1 MFINPSLTFEIWEIE
16 FVGHFPKIVYRIGV
30 MYIITSIDYVT
41 KWENLEPVESYTKE
55 VVAKF
60 IYQNIITRFGFPITL
75 ISDRG
80 THFINQ
86 TIETLMK

>member
-1 MFINPSLTFEIWEIE
+1 MVE
-16 FVGHFPKIVYRIGV
+16 
-30 MYIITSIDYVT
+30 YVT
-41 KWENLEPVESYTKE
+41 KWVEAKLVESYTKE

-60 IYQNIITRFGFPITL
+60 VYENIITRFGCLITL
-75 ISDRG
+75 IGDRG